1 MTTSKQNGLCAAIIM
16 ILIEATG
23 PAQQVASNPVQTISV
38 CELFKDLRSHAGQ
51 MVSVRGSLYSSSE
64 ISALGGECKEKFV
77 TEYGP
82 TLRLFAGVPEA
93 RSEYT
98 WPTALD
104 LAVSAHVERAEDQV
118 LFQTD
123 DEVIRKVYVR
133 IASER
138 AKFGGQESVIHVT
151 VSGVL
156 HLKDHYDVGKTGD
169 GTLRGGGYGHLSAY
183 PGQLVVKTMS
193 DPVVELKKQ

>member
-1 MTTSKQNGLCAAIIM
+1 MTTSKQNGLCAVVVM

-23 PAQQVASNPVQTISV
+23 PAQQVDSNPLQTISV

-51 MVSVRGSLYSSSE
+51 MVSVRGLLYRSSE

-82 TLRLFAGVPEA
+82 TLPLFPGVPEA

-104 LAVSAHVERAEDQV
+104 LAVSAHVERGEDPV

-123 DEVIRKVYVR
+123 DEAIRTVYVQ

-138 AKFGGQESVIHVT
+138 VKLGEQESIIHVT
-151 VSGVL
+151 VTGVL
-156 HLKDHYDVGKTGD
+156 RIKGHYDVGKTGD

-193 DPVVELKKQ
+193 DPVVELKEQ